1 MCPDNTHKKKPYIIA
16 GNDIHYP
23 GQ

>member
-1 MCPDNTHKKKPYIIA
+1 MSSDKSKEKIVFS